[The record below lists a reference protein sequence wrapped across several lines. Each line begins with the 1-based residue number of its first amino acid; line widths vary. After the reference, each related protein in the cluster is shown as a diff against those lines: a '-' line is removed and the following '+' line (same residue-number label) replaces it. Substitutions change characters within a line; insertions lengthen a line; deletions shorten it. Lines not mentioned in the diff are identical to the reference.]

1 VKEITFPLS
10 EHGGVKKWHELE
22 RTSERKVNASGVKF
36 RRTGRYV
43 RGGATT
49 SHVTEEISVEMTSG
63 DMVKQDMSSSPLQ
76 GPGNRV
82 TEAKREK
89 RGSR

>member
-1 VKEITFPLS
+1 MK
-10 EHGGVKKWHELE
+10 
-22 RTSERKVNASGVKF
+22 R

-49 SHVTEEISVEMTSG
+49 SDVMEEIRVEMTSG
-63 DMVKQDMSSSPLQ
+63 DIVKQDMSSSALQ

-82 TEAKREK
+82 TEAKK
-89 RGSR
+89 GKGGSM

>member
-1 VKEITFPLS
+1 VK
-10 EHGGVKKWHELE
+10 
-22 RTSERKVNASGVKF
+22 R

-49 SHVTEEISVEMTSG
+49 SDVMEEIRVEMTSG
-63 DMVKQDMSSSPLQ
+63 DIVKQDMSSSALQ

-82 TEAKREK
+82 TEAKK
-89 RGSR
+89 GKGGSM